1 MSSKLIAKEGPASG
15 VSYTLERQEIFVGRD
30 LSNDIVIND
39 PEISRR
45 HARLYKQGNA
55 YILEDLGSTNGTT
68 VNNKRL
74 TSPYRLNHGEEV
86 GMGQNISFTYESDE
100 PVNSDQATVAVA
112 SLDFDEGATLVADP
126 GNSPVGGDYFPPS
139 PNIPSEF
146 AQVPEEKA
154 PQDDSFKSPGFPSTP
169 AQSPSHPQTV
179 DKPSK
184 KKSGKKRKF
193 PIWILI
199 AIIALLLLCVVVG
212 GLALWYIDVNFL
224 WCDILPFLP
233 GCLLN

>member
-1 MSSKLIAKEGPASG
+1 MASKLIAKKGPASG
-15 VSYTLERQEIFVGRD
+15 VSYALEQQEIFIGRD

-55 YILEDLGSTNGTT
+55 YVLEDLGSTNGTS
-68 VNNKRL
+68 VNSKRL
-74 TSPYRLNHGEEV
+74 TGPCKLNHGEVVE
-86 GMGQNISFTYESDE
+86 MGPNISFTYESDE
-100 PVNSDQATVAVA
+100 PINSEQATVAVA
-112 SLDFDEGATLVADP
+112 SLDFDEGATLVADQEIIP
-126 GNSPVGGDYFPPS
+126 LGNEYIPPA

-146 AQVPEEKA
+146 AQVPEDKI
-154 PQDDSFKSPGFPSTP
+154 PQDNGFNSPAFPSES
-169 AQSPSHPQTV
+169 QSPSSPQTPE
-179 DKPSK
+179 KSGK
-184 KKSGKKRKF
+184 NKSGKKRKF